1 MIRVLA
7 NDGMNKN
14 AAEKLR
20 KLGYDVVEDHYDKDE
35 LLEKIKDFEVIIV
48 RSATKVTKEVID
60 AGMAPGAKLKL
71 VIRAGVGVDNIDVAY
86 AKDKGLTVHNTPKA
100 STISV
105 AELTIGH
112 MFAVARFINA
122 ANVTIRQGKWEKK
135 AYTGTE
141 IFGKTLGL
149 IGFGRIAREV
159 AKRAEALG
167 MKVIYNDICG
177 KAEGYDKYEFYDDIK
192 ELLKKA
198 DFVSLH
204 IPYDKKKGY
213 VIGEDEFAVMKQGAF
228 IINCARGGVVSEK
241 ALLNALDNGKIAGAA
256 LDVFETEPKPCK
268 ELLEHPRVSVTPH
281 IGASTK
287 EAQARIGEEI
297 VNLVEN
303 MFK

>member
-241 ALLNALDNGKIAGAA
+241 ALLNALNNGKIAGAA
-256 LDVFETEPKPCK
+256 LDVFETEPKPSK

>member
-1 MIRVLA
+1 MIRILA

-14 AAEKLR
+14 AANKLR
-20 KLGYDVVEDHYDKDE
+20 NLGYEVVEDHYDKEE
-35 LLEKIKDFEVIIV
+35 LLVKIKEFDALIV
-48 RSATKVTKEVID
+48 RSATKVTKEVVD
-60 AGMAPGAKLKL
+60 AATVNGAKLKL
-71 VIRAGVGVDNIDVAY
+71 VIRAGVGVDNIEVAY
-86 AKDKGLTVHNTPKA
+86 ARDKGLTVSNTPKA
-100 STISV
+100 SSASV
-105 AELTIGH
+105 AELAIGH
-112 MFAVARFINA
+112 MFAVSRFINT
-122 ANVTIRQGKWEKK
+122 ANVTMRQGKWEKK

-141 IFGKTLGL
+141 INGKTLGL

-177 KAEGYDKYEFYDDIK
+177 KAEGYDNYDFYEDIN
-192 ELLKKA
+192 ELLKIS

-213 VIGEDEFAVMKQGAF
+213 VIGEDEFKIMKNGAF
-228 IINCARGGVVSEK
+228 IINCARGGVVSEEALLK
-241 ALLNALDNGKIAGAA
+241 ALNNGKIGGAA
-256 LDVFETEPKPCK
+256 LDVFENEPKPCA
-268 ELLEHPRVSVTPH
+268 ELLENPRVSVTPH

-297 VNLVEN
+297 VNIVES